1 MSFRQATEYSLV
13 CNATTERLFT
23 NTTVLSWTESVTVA
37 IEELRI
43 VMATVHAVR
52 EVVGVTGVDLET
64 IFFYYVPRI
73 IAVLFIVPWYI
84 MGSLFVNAII
94 IRFYSEMY
102 NLTDPFDGNAIW
114 QKARC
119 AVSAFWAVQAK
130 LLHGYEIHGYEKL
143 PKDGPG
149 LIVYYHG
156 TLPVDM
162 YYMMSR
168 INLDQERPLCAMTDR
183 FMFSIPGL
191 SFMMDA
197 MGVHRGE
204 PDHCVKLLKEGKLLA
219 PGAGGCGR
227 LCSDT
232 STTASSGST
241 GWASQ
246 MWRKGPDVPIFP
258 MFTQNLREVFR
269 TPRFGIP
276 FLEWV
281 YEKTRMPVVLIYGGF
296 PVKLRTYIGDPIYDP
311 SLSAAELAKKV
322 NALYRPH
329 DAIEEL
335 IERHQRIPGSTFH
348 ALLER
353 FQGFMPFGKA

>member
-13 CNATTERLFT
+13 CNATTEQLFT

-168 INLDQERPLCAMTDR
+168 INLDQGRPLCAMTDR

-219 PGAGGCGR
+219 LAPGGVREALFGHKHYR
-227 LCSDT
+227 LIWKHRMGF
-232 STTASSGST
+232 ANV
-241 GWASQ
+241 AK
-246 MWRKGPDVPIFP
+246 RADVPIFP

-311 SLSAAELAKKV
+311 SLSAAELAKKT
-322 NALYRPH
+322 H